1 MILDEDMRFL
11 LKIRRKGTLILP
23 KKLREAVGLEEGDE
37 VIAEVVGDSLVL
49 RALKPKVVDV
59 DPKFVEELL
68 REEDRFEEQ
77 RFRRVLQGEENSA

>member
-23 KKLREAVGLEEGDE
+23 KKLREAVGFEEGDE

-49 RALKPKVVDV
+49 RALKPKMVDV
-59 DPKFVEELL
+59 DPKLVEKLL
-68 REEDRFEEQ
+68 REEDKFEEQ
-77 RFRRVLQGEENSA
+77 RFRRMLQSGENNA

>member
-1 MILDEDMRFL
+1 M
-11 LKIRRKGTLILP
+11 KIRKKGILILP
-23 KKLREAVGLEEGDE
+23 KRLREAVGLEEGDD
-37 VIAEVVGDSLVL
+37 VVVEVVGDGLVL

-77 RFRRVLQGEENSA
+77 RLRRMLQSEENSA

>member
-1 MILDEDMRFL
+1 MRVV
-11 LKIRRKGTLILP
+11 LKIRKKGILILP
-23 KKLREAVGLEEGDE
+23 KRLREAVGLEEGDD
-37 VIAEVVGDSLVL
+37 VVVEVVGDGLVL

-77 RFRRVLQGEENSA
+77 RLRRMLQSEENSA